1 VKTFKHL
8 YPQITAGASKGW
20 EKWGGW
26 KPQQQRHK
34 ADLRLSLAREGM
46 SGRIIIARTRCSD
59 FSRPLLLPQLVNA
72 PIKTAFSLW

>member
-20 EKWGGW
+20 GKWGGW